1 MTAPITDAPITAERR
16 AQVQRW
22 LNAGCECETC
32 VILRGYEALC
42 AQLEARLRELTEAA
56 TNCASDLEGFV
67 ESAYQ
72 HSKNYPSQMLKYE
85 RDMEPVRKVK
95 ALAAMAAQTK

>member
-42 AQLEARLRELTEAA
+42 AQLESRLKIAQTALERYAEGTVMNGLHGITAR
-56 TNCASDLEGFV
+56 
-67 ESAYQ
+67 Q
-72 HSKNYPSQMLKYE
+72 
-85 RDMEPVRKVK
+85 
-95 ALAAMAAQTK
+95 ALAAMAAQTEGTK